1 MIAVI
6 VHYIVE
12 EALAETEMF
21 LTFNF
26 YCDECEDEVEELF
39 EYDGE
44 QICQDCL
51 ISTVPKIKLEDYI
64 ESDY

>member
-21 LTFNF
+21 LTFI
-26 YCDECEDEVEELF
+26 VM
-39 EYDGE
+39 
-44 QICQDCL
+44 
-51 ISTVPKIKLEDYI
+51 SVKMR
-64 ESDY
+64 